1 MPTDVKDL
9 GAYASILVLVIL
21 VLVYFH
27 VLKFPKEGFES
38 NPVAGAAVGNAA
50 NRQYIRSDGFGS
62 DVSGWSQVGQEV
74 ADPRTR
80 AAVAMGL
87 VNLNEAKQPFVSN
100 KLGFQTMMNEPP
112 VFWNQGNLD
121 EVAEYENAE
130 RINMPNASDM
140 MASNLNQSAEQQRLM
155 SNVYQNALEAIPVS
169 ANAAEQARIEA
180 GRQQQAALQGFRVAS
195 AY

>member
-1 MPTDVKDL
+1 MPTELKDF

-21 VLVYFH
+21 VLVYFNI
-27 VLKFPKEGFES
+27 LKFPKEGFES
-38 NPVAGAAVGNAA
+38 NPVAGAAVGNAS
-50 NRQYIRSDGFGS
+50 NRQYVRSDGYGS
-62 DVSGWSQVGQEV
+62 DVSGLSQVGQEV

-121 EVAEYENAE
+121 EVVEYENSE
-130 RINMPNASDM
+130 RMNMPNASDM
-140 MASNLNQSAEQQRLM
+140 MASNLNQSAEQ
-155 SNVYQNALEAIPVS
+155 
-169 ANAAEQARIEA
+169 ARVEA
-180 GRQQQAALQGFRVAS
+180 GRQQNSALQGFRVAS